1 MRISDWRSD
10 VCSSDLAPEAPA
22 ASPAPQQGQAGEG
35 VAQATP
41 LDTISVTATRNPIET
56 FEYPG
61 MVTVIGPQE
70 LQTLQPSSP
79 DDILRFVPNVE
90 FLGGPRRKIG
100 RAHVL
105 TSVTNA
111 HVVCRLR
118 LEK

>member
-79 DDILRFVPNVE
+79 DDILRLVPNVE
-90 FLGGPRRKIG
+90 FPGRPRRTG
-100 RAHVL
+100 AVPSL
-105 TSVTNA
+105 TRKGVG
-111 HVVCRLR
+111 
-118 LEK
+118 